1 MVKTK
6 HTLMIVEDDAD
17 IREVLQMI
25 LEGDGYS
32 VLVAKNGEEALRR
45 LDQATVLPKVIL
57 LDLQMPVMSG
67 QEFLKHLR
75 EKPTPYLSKIPVVIL
90 SAGRMEVPAH
100 LQANDRLT
108 KPVDVDRLL
117 NVIEKY
123 CGSVEHA
130 QTESK

>member
-1 MVKTK
+1 MSKSK
-6 HTLMIVEDDAD
+6 KTLMIVEDDAD

-32 VLVAKNGEEALRR
+32 VLIAKNGDEGLKVLQKAS
-45 LDQATVLPKVIL
+45 VLPLVIL

-75 EKPTPYLSKIPVVIL
+75 ANSDPKFSQIPVVIL
-90 SAGRMEVPAH
+90 SAGRIEVPGG

-117 NVIEKY
+117 GVIEKY
-123 CGSVEHA
+123 CTPTRPSERGTA
-130 QTESK
+130 